1 MNGLGYEKNMVV
13 KVMSR
18 TKSTR
23 GLLGA
28 NQNGMLTP
36 RQLAAARALLDW
48 NRDDL
53 AAKSRTSKDTI
64 FNFEARGSNP
74 KLGTV
79 QAWIAAL
86 HKAGVELLDETD
98 DTGPGVRLRKRR

>member
-1 MNGLGYEKNMVV
+1 
-13 KVMSR
+13 
-18 TKSTR
+18 
-23 GLLGA
+23 
-28 NQNGMLTP
+28 MLTP

-86 HKAGVELLDETD
+86 HRAGVELLDETD
-98 DTGPGVRLRKRR
+98 EHGSGVRLRKRK